1 MTGLMSGLPDL
12 LGLTLFVLAAFAG
25 GIATG
30 LAGFAF
36 GLVVSGIWLHVLE
49 PVQVATLIVGYGLFV
64 QAYGIWVVRRAF
76 NWGHVIPLVIGS
88 VIGAP
93 IGVWLLHFL
102 NPANLRLGVGALLIA
117 YSLNGLLRPQVKGI
131 PANPPVELGI
141 GLLNGVLGGMTGL
154 AGVFVTVWCGL
165 RGGSKDE
172 QRSVYQP
179 VILGTFIVSAVALL
193 SRGALTAPTLTLGL
207 IGVVPLIAGV
217 IVGFRLY
224 HRLDDLTFRKIIMV
238 LLLLSGL
245 VLLVPELL
253 ALR

>member
-1 MTGLMSGLPDL
+1 
-12 LGLTLFVLAAFAG
+12 
-25 GIATG
+25 
-30 LAGFAF
+30 
-36 GLVVSGIWLHVLE
+36 
-49 PVQVATLIVGYGLFV
+49 
-64 QAYGIWVVRRAF
+64 
-76 NWGHVIPLVIGS
+76 
-88 VIGAP
+88 
-93 IGVWLLHFL
+93 
-102 NPANLRLGVGALLIA
+102 
-117 YSLNGLLRPQVKGI
+117 
-131 PANPPVELGI
+131 
-141 GLLNGVLGGMTGL
+141 
-154 AGVFVTVWCGL
+154 L